1 MTIKAFATAPKTRG
15 GFDFGTFGQSFLAH
29 ALNPGVMEAEGVLQ
43 NLAGVFFPG
52 GLPSALDWAT
62 KSNAPDDIPA
72 VDTRYRILVEQIPAI
87 VFLAFL
93 GQGSSEAYISPQVET
108 LLGYT
113 QEEWLRDPVRW
124 YQHIHPEDRKRWSVE
139 GAEMFLTGKPLKSVY
154 RVLARDGHVVWFHCE
169 VRMVRREDGR
179 PWFIHG
185 VAFDITELKTA
196 EAELKQA
203 HDELEMRVEERTS
216 ELQLANIELQREI
229 AERKRIEQERTQLLA
244 REREAREAAETASR
258 LKDEFLAS
266 VSHELRTP
274 LTAILGWAEMLR
286 SGSLD
291 AAVANRA
298 VLNIQRNAKAQAH
311 LINDLLDASRIVA
324 GKLQLNSQPVE
335 LISVVESAVDAVR
348 PSVEAK
354 QLRLKM
360 VLEPWVSPFS
370 GDPDRLKQVVWNL
383 LSNAIK
389 FTSPEGVIEVKLER
403 AGEKALITVTDNG
416 QGISPEF
423 LPHVFDRFR
432 QADGST
438 KRIYGGLGLGLAIVK
453 HLVELHGGAVN
464 AFSHGLGRGAEF
476 TIILPLGSAGA
487 QPQFIGE
494 MTTKEINAVQSLPSS
509 LAGMRLLIVDDE
521 MDAREVLGTMLRQSG
536 AEVRAAASANEAL
549 GLLRWWRPDVLVS
562 DIGMPDED
570 GYALLR
576 RVRALSPE
584 QGGLIPAIALTA
596 YAGGQDRQRALE
608 SGFQAHLAKPVE
620 PSTLVNTI
628 SRFINQR
635 TEDDL
640 DSILE
645 L

>member
-1 MTIKAFATAPKTRG
+1 MTPKAFAATTGSDG
-15 GFDFGTFGQSFLAH
+15 GFDGGMYEQSLWAQT
-29 ALNPGVMEAEGVLQ
+29 LNKGVTEAEGVLQ

-52 GLPSALDWAT
+52 GLPTTLDFT
-62 KSNAPDDIPA
+62 THLNAPDDIPA

-93 GQGSSEAYISPQVET
+93 GQGGSEAYISPQVET

-113 QEEWLRDPVRW
+113 QEEWLKDPVRW
-124 YQHIHPEDRKRWSVE
+124 FQHIHPEDRMRWSVE
-139 GAEMFLTGKPLKSVY
+139 GAEMFLTGNPLRSVY

-185 VAFDITELKTA
+185 VAFDVTDLKTA
-196 EAELKQA
+196 EADLKQA
-203 HDELEMRVEERTS
+203 HSELEVRVQDRTS
-216 ELQLANIELQREI
+216 ELQRANTELQAEI
-229 AERKRIEQERTQLLA
+229 AERKRIEQERAQLLA
-244 REREAREAAETASR
+244 REREAREAAEAASR

-286 SGSLD
+286 SGTLD
-291 AAVANRA
+291 AAVAGRA

-335 LISVVESAVDAVR
+335 LINVVESAVDAVR

-360 VLEPWVSPFS
+360 VLEPWVSSFS

-389 FTSPEGVIEVKLER
+389 FTPPEGLIEVKLER

-423 LPHVFDRFR
+423 LPYVFDRFR
-432 QADGST
+432 QADGTT

-464 AFSHGLGRGAEF
+464 AFSHGIGRGSEF
-476 TIILPLGSAGA
+476 TIILPLLPAGT
-487 QPQFIGE
+487 QQHFVGE
-494 MTTKEINAVQSLPSS
+494 AMTKEIQVAQASTGS
-509 LAGMRLLIVDDE
+509 LAGMRLLVVDDE
-521 MDAREVLGTMLRQSG
+521 MDAREVLGTMLRQAG
-536 AEVRAAASANEAL
+536 AEVRAAASAIEAI

-562 DIGMPDED
+562 DIGMPEED

-576 RVRALSPE
+576 RVRALPPE
-584 QGGLIPAIALTA
+584 QGGLTPAIALTA
-596 YAGGQDRQRALE
+596 YAGGQDRQRAIE
-608 SGFQAHLAKPVE
+608 AGFQAHLAKPIE

-628 SRFINQR
+628 SHFIHQR
-635 TEDDL
+635 TDDDL